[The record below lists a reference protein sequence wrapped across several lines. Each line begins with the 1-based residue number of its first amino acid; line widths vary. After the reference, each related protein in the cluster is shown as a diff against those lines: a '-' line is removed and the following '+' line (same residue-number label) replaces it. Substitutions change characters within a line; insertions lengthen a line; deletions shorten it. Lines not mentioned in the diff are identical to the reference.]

1 MLVGIIVKKVKEA
14 NSGGKP
20 QEPASGPQVEMNAVN
35 VNVSVAQAMPMAQAV
50 PMAQAA
56 PQVMTLTAT
65 VPGGQH
71 MQYQSPTGQMMNVQV
86 PAGVQPGQ
94 QFQFQ
99 G

>member
-1 MLVGIIVKKVKEA
+1 
-14 NSGGKP
+14 
-20 QEPASGPQVEMNAVN
+20 
-35 VNVSVAQAMPMAQAV
+35 
-50 PMAQAA
+50 
-56 PQVMTLTAT
+56 MTLTAT

-71 MQYQSPTGQMMNVQV
+71 MQYQSPTGQMMNLVQV